1 MDAPTKRYVR
11 EFITTMTIYTLTII
25 GSSLAVNR
33 MEESLWR
40 TLVMLIPVIPVVFL
54 LVVFQRYLNG
64 IDELQKQI
72 QLYAIGFAAG
82 ATGLITFT
90 YGFLEN
96 AGFPHISSFYVFPMM
111 IILWG
116 VSLSYYTKRYA

>member
-1 MDAPTKRYVR
+1 MDAPTKRYMR
-11 EFITTMTIYTLTII
+11 EFFITMTVYVLTIV
-25 GSSLAVNR
+25 GTSMAVEQ
-33 MEESLWR
+33 MGDSLWR
-40 TLVMLIPVIPVVFL
+40 IPLMLIPVIPVVFL
-54 LVVFQRYLNG
+54 LIVFLRYLRA

-72 QLYAIGFAAG
+72 QLYAIGLAAG

-96 AGFPHISSFYVFPMM
+96 AGFPHLSPFYIFPMM

-116 VSLSYYTKRYA
+116 ISLSYYSRRFQ